1 MKTRHF
7 WLGRI
12 AALLASRSVLWLAG
26 VRRAGKTTLCKA
38 IEGAKYFDCEL
49 PSVRRRL
56 EDPELFFR
64 ELGGEIVVLDEIQ
77 KLLDPS
83 APLKIA
89 ADHFPNVKVVATGSS
104 TLAARRKFRDTLT
117 GRKHELWLT
126 PAIAADLT
134 DFGLRD
140 LDARM
145 LRGGLPPFLL
155 ADRCDDAA
163 YREWID
169 SYWAKDLQE
178 LFAVDKKAAFMKFV
192 ELLFAQS
199 GGLFEAQ
206 PLAAA
211 CEISRQTAHNYLNV
225 LETTLLATVLRPYA
239 GRAAAEIKSQPKV
252 YAFDTG
258 FACYFQGIDAVREAD
273 RGPLLEHLA
282 LNELLAACPR
292 ESVFYWRDKQRHE
305 VDFVVKPGRGDGV
318 VAIECKAKAAKL
330 DPTGFAAF
338 RRRHPRG
345 PNLAVCLDVREPY
358 AARLGEIEVE
368 VVPLAGLA
376 ARAAAGASRR

>member
-1 MKTRHF
+1 MVSMKTRRF
-7 WLGRI
+7 WQERI
-12 AALLASRSVLWLAG
+12 ATLLESRSVLWLAG
-26 VRRAGKTTLCKA
+26 VRRSGKTTLCKA
-38 IEGAKYFDCEL
+38 IPGARYFDCEL

-64 ELGGEIVVLDEIQ
+64 GVRGEIVVLDEIH
-77 KLLDPS
+77 KLVDPS

-89 ADHFPNVKVVATGSS
+89 ADHFPDVRVVATGSS
-104 TLAARRKFRDTLT
+104 TLAARRKFRDSLT

-126 PAIAADLT
+126 PAVAADLV
-134 DFGLRD
+134 DFGIGKV
-140 LDARM
+140 DARM

-155 ADRCDDAA
+155 ADRLDDAA

-178 LFAVDKKAAFMKFV
+178 LFVVDKKAAFMKFV

-199 GGLFEAQ
+199 GELFEAQ

-211 CEISRQTAHNYLNV
+211 CEISRQTAHNYLHV

-239 GRAAAEIKSQPKV
+239 GSAAAEIKSQPKV

-258 FACYFQGIDAVREAD
+258 FACYFQGIDSLRDTD
-273 RGPLLEHLA
+273 RGHLLEHLA
-282 LNELLAACPR
+282 LNELLAAFPR
-292 ESVFYWRDKQRHE
+292 EAVFHWRDKQRHE
-305 VDFVVKPGRGDGV
+305 VDFVVKRGRGDAV
-318 VAIECKAKAAKL
+318 AAIECKAKAAKL
-330 DPTGFAAF
+330 DPGGIASF
-338 RRRHPRG
+338 RGRHPKG

-358 AARLGEIEVE
+358 GRRFGGIEITF
-368 VVPLAGLA
+368 VPLAELA
-376 ARAAAGASRR
+376 ARAATR